1 MPRRVP
7 LASLAGL
14 VLAAAVLPLAAVA
27 SPGQTLPPPAGYV
40 SDFAHLLSPF
50 ARARVEARLADY
62 DRTTG
67 TQIAVATF
75 PNLQGVPINEFASR
89 LEEAWKVGHKGKDN
103 GVLLLVALEE
113 REVRIE
119 VGYGLE
125 GKITDAV
132 AGAIIRQWI
141 APAFRDGHYDDGLMA
156 ATDTLIGVIG
166 AAPSPGASP
175 PTAPGPSPGSPLPPP
190 APAARETPGGI
201 RLLPVILFLAF
212 LVLSVGVS
220 RARGPRCPRCGS
232 SLQVSEQ
239 RDGFFG
245 RQTFQAWIC
254 PRCGYREKRLVHPR
268 MWSSGPVWLGGGA
281 AGWGTGGFSAG
292 GFSGFGGGSSGG
304 GGATGAW

>member
-1 MPRRVP
+1 MSRR
-7 LASLAGL
+7 ASLAPLVAL
-14 VLAAAVLPLAAVA
+14 VLAAAVLPLAHAA
-27 SPGQTLPPPAGYV
+27 SRLETIPPPAGYV
-40 SDFAHLLSPF
+40 SDFAHLLTPF
-50 ARARVEARLADY
+50 VRAQVEARLADY

-75 PNLQGVPINEFASR
+75 PTIHGVPINEFASR
-89 LEEAWKVGHKGKDN
+89 LEEAWKVGRKGKDN

-125 GKITDAV
+125 GRITDAV

-141 APAFRDGHYDDGLMA
+141 VPAFQSGHYDDGIMA

-166 AAPSPGASP
+166 GAPATGTPP
-175 PTAPGPSPGSPLPPP
+175 PTPSGPSPAPPSPPP
-190 APAARETPGGI
+190 APAQEPGGL

-212 LVLSVGVS
+212 LVISVGVS
-220 RARGPRCPRCGS
+220 RARGQRCPRCGG

-245 RQTFQAWIC
+245 RQTFQAWVC
-254 PRCGYREKRLVHPR
+254 PRCGYREKRLLHPS
-268 MWSSGPVWLGGGA
+268 MWSGGPVLLGGGG

-304 GGATGAW
+304 GGATGNW